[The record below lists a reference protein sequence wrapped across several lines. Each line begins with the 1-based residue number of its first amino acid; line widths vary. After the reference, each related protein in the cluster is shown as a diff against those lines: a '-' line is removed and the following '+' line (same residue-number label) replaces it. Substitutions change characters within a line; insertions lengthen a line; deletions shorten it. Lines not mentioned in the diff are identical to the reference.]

1 LKISD
6 LSPSELAH
14 RLRVGELLLHISPF
28 TARIRSD
35 IASLAGHIA
44 TMYGDFPI
52 KSPTDFADFDVEV
65 ARPKG
70 LRRWLRPQ
78 AFFYFDGIPSFKPL
92 PLDQAYPMLEW
103 GLNWCIGAHAHQF
116 LVFHAAVIER
126 NGKTAILPAP
136 PGSGKSTLCA
146 GLVGRGWRLL
156 SDELALLDMDT
167 LALVPLSRP
176 INLKNESINVIRQF
190 QPDAVMTAP
199 VQDTAKG
206 TVALVRPP
214 EDSVRRVGEPGI
226 PAWIIF
232 PRYCAGAEAAFVP
245 FSKAH
250 TVLKL
255 AEQSFNYDLH
265 GRRGFEAVTRLVD
278 RCRCFDFG
286 YGDLHQADHAF
297 ANLMSANA

>member
-6 LSPSELAH
+6 LSFGELKR
-14 RLRVGELLLHISPF
+14 RLRAGELLLHISPF
-28 TARIRSD
+28 TARVRSNIGLLAD
-35 IASLAGHIA
+35 NIAM
-44 TMYGDFPI
+44 MYGDFPV
-52 KSPTDFADFDVEV
+52 KSHTDFADFDVEV
-65 ARPKG
+65 APPKG

-92 PLDQAYPMLEW
+92 PFDQAYPMLEW

-116 LVFHAAVIER
+116 LIFHAAVIER
-126 NGKTAILPAP
+126 SGKAAILPAP

-146 GLVGRGWRLL
+146 GLVSRGWRLL
-156 SDELALLDMDT
+156 SDELALLNMDT
-167 LALVPLSRP
+167 LAFLPMSRP
-176 INLKNESINVIRQF
+176 INLKNESIDVIRRF
-190 QPDAVMTAP
+190 QPGAVMTTP
-199 VQDTAKG
+199 VRDTAKG

-214 EDSVRRVGEPGI
+214 ADSVRRISEPGI

-232 PRYCAGAEAAFVP
+232 PRYRAGAEATFVP

-265 GRRGFEAVTRLVD
+265 GRRGFETVSRLVD
-278 RCRCFDFG
+278 HCECFEFS
-286 YGDLHQADHAF
+286 YGDLDQADHAF
-297 ANLMSANA
+297 ANLMAANA